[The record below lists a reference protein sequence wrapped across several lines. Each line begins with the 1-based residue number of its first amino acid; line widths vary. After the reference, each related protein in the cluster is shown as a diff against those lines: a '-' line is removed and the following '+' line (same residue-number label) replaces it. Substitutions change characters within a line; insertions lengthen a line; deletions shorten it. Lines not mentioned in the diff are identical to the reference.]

1 MGGLEKKLGKESFFL
16 HVHPPPPPHHLW
28 ANPAWAAASLQWA
41 ACAECSNHSCLQ
53 GGSPSPSSP
62 TAPCP
67 GDTASS
73 GGCPRAPGVRPPRAL
88 SPAQHVLGQHQGGQ
102 KLTAPSVDGWW
113 QALPETALASSLT
126 SGRLPESSVGSA
138 VPTGDLLSATAS
150 ATLLPRLG
158 APLFPDVLGPRP
170 ERLPAKASGPHVRVG
185 FRGPPGGRAAGGPAR
200 SFLPLGPCS
209 GGHSGLRGQVGTLSS
224 SVLRAAAT
232 DR

>member
-1 MGGLEKKLGKESFFL
+1 MKKSHSSSTSTHRHLPITCGLTRPGRQHLSSGQRVPSAL
-16 HVHPPPPPHHLW
+16 TIRASRAARPAPPHLPHPVRETR
-28 ANPAWAAASLQWA
+28 PA
-41 ACAECSNHSCLQ
+41 Q
-53 GGSPSPSSP
+53 GGAHVPLASALPERCLRPS
-62 TAPCP
+62 TC
-67 GDTASS
+67 
-73 GGCPRAPGVRPPRAL
+73 
-88 SPAQHVLGQHQGGQ
+88 GQHQGGQ
-102 KLTAPSVDGWW
+102 KLTAPSADGWW

-209 GGHSGLRGQVGTLSS
+209 GGDSGLRGQVGTLSS
-224 SVLRAAAT
+224 SVLRATAT